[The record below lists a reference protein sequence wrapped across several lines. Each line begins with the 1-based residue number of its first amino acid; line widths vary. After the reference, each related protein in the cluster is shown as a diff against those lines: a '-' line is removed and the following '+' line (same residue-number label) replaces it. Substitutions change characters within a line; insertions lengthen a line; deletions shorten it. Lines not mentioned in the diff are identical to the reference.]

1 MPKPTRPVV
10 FQHGQAFLAAISERW
25 NYQILREVFFG
36 VHRFGELKRGLGI
49 SATMLT
55 ARLNDLVGLGLLEKH
70 AYREDK
76 PWYEYRLTDGA
87 RELVVPA
94 IVAVTRW
101 ARSTPTGRRWR
112 CGPSCTRPADTR
124 RSPISPAAT
133 ATSPSARPTCDRSGH
148 ERRRAEQRFTDSARA
163 SSLDLLLV
171 AIHY

>member
-1 MPKPTRPVV
+1 MTEHVRPEA
-10 FQHGQAFLAAISERW
+10 FRHGQAFLAAVSERW

-36 VHRFGELKRGLGI
+36 VQRFGELKRGLGI

-55 ARLNDLVGLGLLEKH
+55 ARLNHLTELGLLEKH

-101 ARSTPTGRRWR
+101 AEGH
-112 CGPSCTRPADTR
+112 ADGEGV
-124 RSPISPAAT
+124 A
-133 ATSPSARPTCDRSGH
+133 ARPLLHTSCGYETEPYLACSHCHQPVEAADLQPLPA
-148 ERRRAEQRFTDSARA
+148 ERG
-163 SSLDLLLV
+163 
-171 AIHY
+171 